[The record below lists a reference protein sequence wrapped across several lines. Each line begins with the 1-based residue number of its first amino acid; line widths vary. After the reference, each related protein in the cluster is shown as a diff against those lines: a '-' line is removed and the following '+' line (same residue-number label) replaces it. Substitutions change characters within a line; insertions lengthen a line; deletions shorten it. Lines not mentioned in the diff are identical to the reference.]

1 MREIHVTN
9 TTVALGDKKN
19 REEQKVRYK
28 ELEAKETLTWKKR
41 WNKETGEGGKDEHNT
56 ANK

>member
-41 WNKETGEGGKDEHNT
+41 
-56 ANK
+56 